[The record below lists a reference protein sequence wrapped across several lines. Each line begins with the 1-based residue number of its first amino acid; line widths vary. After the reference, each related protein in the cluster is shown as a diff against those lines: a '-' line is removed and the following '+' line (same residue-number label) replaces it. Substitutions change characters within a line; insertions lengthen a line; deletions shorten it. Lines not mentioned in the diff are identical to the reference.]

1 MQVVCA
7 VHARKTGA
15 VQLIAFVTSEEWPD
29 LTEDDRLAVR
39 EMERLGRRVVPA
51 VWSGAVDWLEFD
63 LIVLRSCWDYHRRSA
78 EFREWVQMLR
88 DMGAPLVN
96 SAPTVF
102 WNLDKRY
109 LLDLAAAGV
118 AVIDTVLPAPGTDLI
133 DLMEERG
140 WVRAVLKPAVSA
152 DGDGTL
158 LIERQEA
165 AGRQADLDA
174 LTDGA
179 GALLQEFIPAIREA
193 GELSFVFV
201 SGAFSHCVRKL
212 PASGDFRVQPRF
224 GGSVEPWRPDDAVR
238 RQAAAVLAATPCE
251 WIYARVDGCLVDGRF
266 RLMELELIEPSLFL
280 SLEPS
285 APARFAEVLVRHAEG
300 RRG

>member
-1 MQVVCA
+1 M
-7 VHARKTGA
+7 
-15 VQLIAFVTSEEWPD
+15 IAFVTSEEWPD

-51 VWSGAVDWLEFD
+51 VWSGAVEWAEFD

-78 EFREWVQMLR
+78 EFRAWVQMLH
-88 DMGAPLVN
+88 DMSAPLVN
-96 SAPTVF
+96 PAPTVL

-109 LLDLAAAGV
+109 LLDLAGAGI
-118 AVIDTVLPAPGTDLI
+118 AVIDTVLPAPGTNLI

-158 LIERQEA
+158 LIEREEA
-165 AGRQADLDA
+165 ARRQADLDA

-179 GALLQEFIPAIREA
+179 GALLQEFVPAIRES

-201 SGAFSHCVRKL
+201 AGELSHCVRKL
-212 PASGDFRVQPRF
+212 PASGDFRVQARF

-238 RQAAAVLAATPCE
+238 AQAQAVLAATRCD
-251 WIYARVDGCLVDGRF
+251 WVYARVDGCLVDGRL

-280 SLEPS
+280 SLDRT
-285 APARFAEVLVRHAEG
+285 APTRFAEVLARHAVAH
-300 RRG
+300 RR